1 MEALTTMA
9 YRQLKR
15 FTRARSRVV
24 GMIVNPLIWL
34 IFFGLG
40 WSKVFDNPMARVI
53 FGGVDYLTFL
63 APGIFAMTVFN
74 MSFIAGVSV
83 IWDKQFGFL
92 KEVLVAPSSR
102 RGSILGR
109 IIGDSLVTLAQGAII
124 LVLTYPLAESLKLGG
139 FLPALGVGFLLAMAF
154 SGFGVSLALKME
166 SMEGFQMVMMVLM
179 LPLIFLSGAIYPIDT
194 MPGWMKALAYVNPLT
209 YAVDGARH
217 FLVGASVAKFSLGVD
232 LGVLAVLAAILVGLA
247 VVEFERATIG

>member
-15 FTRARSRVV
+15 FTRARSRVF
-24 GMIVNPLIWL
+24 GMVINPLIWL
-34 IFFGLG
+34 VFFGLG
-40 WSKVFDNPMARVI
+40 WSRVFDNPMAKMI

-92 KEVLVAPSSR
+92 KEVLVAPASR

-124 LVLTYPLAESLKLGG
+124 LVLTYLLAESLRLSG
-139 FLPALGVGFLLAMAF
+139 FLPALGVGFLLSMAF

-179 LPLIFLSGAIYPIDT
+179 LPLTFLSGAIYPIDT
-194 MPGWMKALAYVNPLT
+194 MPGWMKALAYINPLT

-232 LGVLAVLAAILVGLA
+232 LGVLTVLAALLVGLA
-247 VVEFERATIG
+247 MTEFERATIG

>member
-15 FTRARSRVV
+15 FARARSRVA
-24 GMIVNPLIWL
+24 GMIINPLLWL
-34 IFFGLG
+34 VFFGMG
-40 WSKVFDNPMARVI
+40 WSKVFDNPMARTV

-74 MSFIAGVSV
+74 QSFVAGVSV

-92 KEVLVAPSSR
+92 KEVLVAPASR
-102 RGSILGR
+102 KESILGR
-109 IIGDSLVTLAQGAII
+109 IIGDSLVTLTQGAII
-124 LVLTYPLAESLKLGG
+124 LALTFLLAENLKPSG

-154 SGFGVSLALKME
+154 SGFGVSLALRME
-166 SMEGFQMVMMVLM
+166 SMEGFQMIMMVLM
-179 LPLIFLSGAIYPIDT
+179 LPLTFLSGAIYPIET

-217 FLVGASVAKFSLGVD
+217 FLVGASVARFSLGID
-232 LGVLAVLAAILVGLA
+232 IGVLAVLAAILVGLA
-247 VVEFERATIG
+247 MVEFERATIG